1 LSVLETQPP
10 RFTSDEVALIADE
23 VFGVKGR
30 AVDLG
35 SERDATYLIDDGADG
50 AVLKISNLGE
60 DAAVLELE
68 QAAIAHVTRVD
79 PELPVAR
86 PLHERGTYGG
96 HHVRLFERLHGRTGD
111 ASLDDDAVY
120 DFAATHARVNLALRS
135 FFHRRRVASCSG
147 TSGTRRSSGVCSTRS
162 TTPAGARSLRA

>member
-1 LSVLETQPP
+1 M
-10 RFTSDEVALIADE
+10 
-23 VFGVKGR
+23 
-30 AVDLG
+30 
-35 SERDATYLIDDGADG
+35 
-50 AVLKISNLGE
+50 
-60 DAAVLELE
+60 LELE

-96 HHVRLFERLHGRTGD
+96 HHVRLFERLRGRTGD

-135 FFHRRRVASCSG
+135 FFHPAAGRELLWNIRN
-147 TSGTRRSSGVCSTRS
+147 
-162 TTPAGARSLRA
+162 TPKLRPLLAL